1 MLACTFRKSFQ
12 LPRRFQS
19 FSLKHTPQ
27 ACTVN
32 SNTLRATPIPIP
44 STAHTRQIRY
54 FGSEQGSKGQG
65 GYKLNVKIN
74 NLLKSSEN
82 FNQIELLYKEYELD
96 FNIVNYSFLIKKI
109 LMLGIHRN
117 AESLKFIEQIF
128 IDTNKRLSLEA
139 LSKNS
144 DVYARSLAN
153 IYNFASKIIEQCVFK
168 KNLRET
174 GFLESIEILVSKDFE
189 QFNVQETA
197 IT

>member
-1 MLACTFRKSFQ
+1 M
-12 LPRRFQS
+12 
-19 FSLKHTPQ
+19 
-27 ACTVN
+27 
-32 SNTLRATPIPIP
+32 
-44 STAHTRQIRY
+44 
-54 FGSEQGSKGQG
+54 
-65 GYKLNVKIN
+65 
-74 NLLKSSEN
+74 KSSEN

-128 IDTNKRLSLEA
+128 IDTNERLSLEA

-189 QFNVQETA
+189 QFNVQEIA